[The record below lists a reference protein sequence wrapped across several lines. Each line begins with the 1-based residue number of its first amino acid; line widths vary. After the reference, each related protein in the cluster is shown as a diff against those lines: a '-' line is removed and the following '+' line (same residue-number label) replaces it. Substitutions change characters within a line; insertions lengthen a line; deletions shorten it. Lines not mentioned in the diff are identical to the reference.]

1 MHFNKQN
8 AFKWC
13 TYTICC
19 SDCFQSK
26 CSGIFSTQ
34 YIYFYKNFVHNNRHL
49 CLLALRR
56 LPKFSVLFFGRD
68 FNNSRFVDDSCGAV
82 ALLNDSDDPGLVSF
96 LFLNV
101 LKQKIY
107 YSNRLNKAWHSYV
120 KISYNLYCNG
130 QNTTS
135 VIPYGYKFLRF
146 PLIFPEH
153 SLVCSIFTWITVSN
167 YLKLNHKVTEEVTE
181 ICYC

>member
-1 MHFNKQN
+1 MVYVYNMLFRLFSIEMFRYFFN
-8 AFKWC
+8 
-13 TYTICC
+13 TIYLFLQKFC
-19 SDCFQSK
+19 SQQPPPLS
-26 CSGIFSTQ
+26 SSS
-34 YIYFYKNFVHNNRHL
+34 
-49 CLLALRR
+49 LRR
-56 LPKFSVLFFGRD
+56 LPKFSVLFLGRD

-153 SLVCSIFTWITVSN
+153 SLVCSIFT
-167 YLKLNHKVTEEVTE
+167 
-181 ICYC
+181 